1 MYYTQNDYIMTRYE
15 ELKSKQRA
23 AIIVVC
29 TLGLA
34 AVPISLNWNSNIF
47 EGTSFDQGPLHLFF
61 KILSF
66 LLLTA
71 IIAIPAF
78 FIYLIVLIVTTV
90 QLSNCE

>member
-1 MYYTQNDYIMTRYE
+1 MTNLMTRYE
-15 ELKSKQRA
+15 ELKSKQKA

-34 AVPISLNWNSNIF
+34 AVPVMLNWNSNIF
-47 EGTSFDQGPLHLFF
+47 EGTSFDQGPLHDFF
-61 KILSF
+61 KVLSF

-71 IIAIPAF
+71 LVAIPSF
-78 FIYLIVLIVTTV
+78 IIYLIVLIVTTI

>member
-1 MYYTQNDYIMTRYE
+1 MTRYE

-23 AIIVVC
+23 AIIVIC

-34 AVPISLNWNSNIF
+34 AVPIALSWDSNIF
-47 EGTSFDQGPLHLFF
+47 EGTSFDQGPLHIFF

-78 FIYLIVLIVTTV
+78 FIYLIVFIVTTI
-90 QLSNCE
+90 QLSNLE

>member
-1 MYYTQNDYIMTRYE
+1 MTRYE
-15 ELKSKQRA
+15 ELKSKQKA

-34 AVPISLNWNSNIF
+34 AVPIALNWRSNIF
-47 EGTSFDQGPLHLFF
+47 EGTSFDQGPMSFLFNV
-61 KILSF
+61 LSF

-78 FIYLIVLIVTTV
+78 IIYLVSLIVTTI